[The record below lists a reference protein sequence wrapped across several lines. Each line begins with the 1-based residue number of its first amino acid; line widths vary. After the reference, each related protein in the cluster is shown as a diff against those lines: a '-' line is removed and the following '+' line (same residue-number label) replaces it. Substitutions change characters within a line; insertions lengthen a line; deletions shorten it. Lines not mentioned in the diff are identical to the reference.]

1 MKARIVRDGVR
12 RLCTLEERA
21 KIDVV
26 PDATG
31 EKRVT
36 IGACGVGQC
45 RRTKESAGGDDAA
58 RAAEPTQIPNVVN
71 TLEIESACHVLRCWF
86 DLDTRR

>member
-1 MKARIVRDGVR
+1 MH
-12 RLCTLEERA
+12 
-21 KIDVV
+21 
-26 PDATG
+26 
-31 EKRVT
+31 
-36 IGACGVGQC
+36 
-45 RRTKESAGGDDAA
+45 SAGGDDAA